1 MNAPKTVR
9 FNGWVLRTDSGEL
22 HRAGK
27 VTRLQQQSLRVLVAL
42 LDRPG
47 EVVSREKLITGL
59 WPGAVVDYETG
70 LNTIVRKLRA
80 ALEEDADEPRY
91 IETIPRR
98 GYRFIGRID
107 SVVAG
112 READSLAVLPFR
124 ALVPDSASPALA
136 LGLADTLITQL
147 SRIPGLR
154 VSSLFAVRPFDT
166 ADCDTLAAGRALR
179 VDVIL
184 EGSLQADA
192 QRVRI
197 SARLLRVADGRALW
211 SDDFDQ
217 PMTSLFE
224 VQDAVARKVVAALSV
239 RLSPEQTRHMT
250 QPATSSMVAYRHYVS
265 GLYLWQRRSQEAA
278 AQFEAALREDPQY
291 AAAWAGLAGAL
302 AAQAV
307 YGHAPPGLVFPRAK
321 EAALRAVDLDP
332 DSAQARTALAHVLV
346 QYERRYQDGELEYL
360 RALSLDPS
368 NANTWMRLALVRV
381 MLGRLDDALVDMTR
395 ARSLEPMTL
404 SLTTN
409 LGLLLYLMRD
419 YAAAERELDYVLELD
434 PSLDTARAVLG
445 RVLLARGDT
454 DGAIREFRKQRGP
467 VPGGDG
473 DVGRA
478 YAAAGRRKEARA
490 EVKRLERRATEGYGV
505 AYDLAGIFA
514 ALGET
519 RAACEALRRA
529 LEDNSQLLGF
539 MGSDPAM
546 DPLRREACFVEVERR
561 LSAGGRPS

>member
-1 MNAPKTVR
+1 MNAPKTVC
-9 FNGWVLRTDSGEL
+9 FNDWVLRTDSGEL
-22 HRAGK
+22 RRAEK

-47 EVVSREKLITGL
+47 EVVSRESLINGL

-80 ALEEDADEPRY
+80 ALGDDAAKPRY

-112 READSLAVLPFR
+112 READSMAVLPFR
-124 ALVPDSASPALA
+124 VLVPNSASPALA

-154 VSSLFAVRPFDT
+154 VSSLFAVRPFDA
-166 ADCDTLAAGRALR
+166 ADCDPMAAGRALR
-179 VDVIL
+179 VDVVL

-192 QRVRI
+192 QRIRI
-197 SARLLRVADGRALW
+197 SARLLHVADGRALW
-211 SDDFDQ
+211 SDDFDE
-217 PMTSLFE
+217 PMKSLFE
-224 VQDAVARKVVAALSV
+224 VQDAVARKVVAALAV
-239 RLSPEQTRHMT
+239 RLSPEQARHMT
-250 QPATSSMVAYRHYVS
+250 QPATLSMVAYRHYVS
-265 GLYLWQRRSQEAA
+265 GLYLWQRRAPEAA

-307 YGHAPPGLVFPRAK
+307 YGHAPPGSVFPRAK

-332 DSAQARTALAHVLV
+332 DSAQARSALAHILV
-346 QYERRYQDGELEYL
+346 QYERRYRDGELEYL

-368 NANTWMRLALVRV
+368 NANAWMRLALARV
-381 MLGRLDDALVDMTR
+381 MLGRLDDALADMTR
-395 ARSLEPMTL
+395 ARGLEPMTL

-419 YAAAERELDYVLELD
+419 YAAAERELEYVLELD
-434 PSLDTARAVLG
+434 PSLGAARTILG

-454 DGAIREFRKQRGP
+454 DGAIRELRKQRGP

-478 YAAAGRRKEARA
+478 YALAGRRKEARI
-490 EVKRLERRATEGYGV
+490 EVRKLERRAAEGYGV

-519 RAACEALRRA
+519 QAACEALRRA
-529 LEDNSQLLGF
+529 LEDHSQLLGF

-546 DPLRREACFVEVERR
+546 DPLRREACFAEVQRR
-561 LSAGGRPS
+561 LIAGGQPS